1 MTRLVNLI
9 QTGQQ
14 YGKGMHQLDVRLAK
28 RVRMGSSRL
37 TVMADLYNAFNSDWV
52 FSQNGTLGTN
62 YTVSATWLRPTNVL
76 SARMFKVGAQLEF

>member
-1 MTRLVNLI
+1 
-9 QTGQQ
+9 
-14 YGKGMHQLDVRLAK
+14 MHQLDVRVAK
-28 RVRMGSSRL
+28 RVRMGSTRL

-76 SARMFKVGAQLEF
+76 SARMFKMGAQFDF

>member
-1 MTRLVNLI
+1 
-9 QTGQQ
+9 
-14 YGKGMHQLDVRLAK
+14 MHQLDVRLAK

-62 YTVSATWLRPTNVL
+62 YAVSATWLRPTNVL
-76 SARMFKVGAQLEF
+76 TARMFKVGAQLEF